1 MTLTD
6 RDKRALLILGGAAV
20 VFIAVNYFMTRQTP
34 VGPTPAA
41 PGSVM
46 LAEKRLDKL
55 RRIAATLPE
64 EEQALQA
71 VSAELAQRD
80 KRLIQADTAPQ
91 AQAQLLQIFRRLARA
106 QSPPIEIRTVE
117 MGQVRPLGDDYGE
130 VAVPIA
136 FECRIEQLL
145 NLMADIT
152 GQPELLATTEMR
164 ITAANQKEKT
174 MTVRLTLAGVAPKRL
189 LPEKKGQAAF

>member
-6 RDKRALLILGGAAV
+6 RDKRALLILGGAAAA
-20 VFIAVNYFMTRQTP
+20 FIAVNYFMTRQTP
-34 VGPTPAA
+34 AGPTLAA

-64 EEQALQA
+64 KEQALKA
-71 VSAELAQRD
+71 VRAELAQRD